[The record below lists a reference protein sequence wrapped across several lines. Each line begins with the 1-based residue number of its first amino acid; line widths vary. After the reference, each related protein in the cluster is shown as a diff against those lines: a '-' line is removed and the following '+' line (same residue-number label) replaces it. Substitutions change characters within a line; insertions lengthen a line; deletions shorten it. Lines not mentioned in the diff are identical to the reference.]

1 MDSVVIVAGGK
12 GERMKNSIPKQF
24 MLLNGLPI
32 LMHTIRR
39 FYDYLNNMNIILV
52 LPGEY
57 LIYWNQLCSD
67 YNFTIPHQFIS
78 GGETRSASVR
88 QGLTLAS
95 KEGLVAIHDA
105 VRPLVSIDLIR
116 KLFEKARVAGNAI
129 PIMSINDSVRYIAN
143 GENKSVDRQDYKT
156 VQTPQ
161 VFKADFIK
169 LAYSLNIDN
178 TFTDDASFVESLNI
192 KINTIEG
199 EQSNIKITQNIDLVI
214 AETILNVN
222 S

>member
-78 GGETRSASVR
+78 GGETRSASVK

-95 KEGLVAIHDA
+95 KDGLVAIHDA
-105 VRPLVSIDLIR
+105 VRPLVSVDLIR
-116 KLFEKARVAGNAI
+116 KLFEKARMAGNAI
-129 PIMSINDSVRYIAN
+129 PIMNINDSVRYIAN